1 MGNKLNDT
9 TGTLPNDK
17 GVNSPKRLA
26 ILNMYAPNNR
36 DSNTQGKTHKPARR
50 EKKKKNISNTHPK
63 IHIQYYSW
71 RIQHPLSVT
80 DRLSWQKIIT
90 A

>member
-9 TGTLPNDK
+9 TGALPNDK

-50 EKKKKNISNTHPK
+50 EKKKKKHIQYTSKNTHP
-63 IHIQYYSW
+63 ILQLENSAPPISN
-71 RIQHPLSVT
+71 
-80 DRLSWQKIIT
+80 
-90 A
+90 

>member
-50 EKKKKNISNTHPK
+50 EKKKNIQYTSKNTHP
-63 IHIQYYSW
+63 ILQLENSAPPISN
-71 RIQHPLSVT
+71 
-80 DRLSWQKIIT
+80 
-90 A
+90 

>member
-9 TGTLPNDK
+9 TGALPNDK

-50 EKKKKNISNTHPK
+50 EKKKKTYP
-63 IHIQYYSW
+63 IHIQKYTSN
-71 RIQHPLSVT
+71 
-80 DRLSWQKIIT
+80 IT
-90 A
+90 VGEFSTPYQ

>member
-50 EKKKKNISNTHPK
+50 EKKKKYP
-63 IHIQYYSW
+63 IHIQKYTSN
-71 RIQHPLSVT
+71 
-80 DRLSWQKIIT
+80 IT
-90 A
+90 VGEFSTPYQ